1 MVLFDFEKMK
11 RDVENLA
18 KRTTK
23 LEIGA
28 DQAAVI
34 LSCHQ
39 QKLLIDMVEKKDTSM
54 DEPEEL
60 ETTAK
65 KSMISAME
73 TQRLNSNTDIPDE
86 LLV

>member
-34 LSCHQ
+34 LSCH
-39 QKLLIDMVEKKDTSM
+39 
-54 DEPEEL
+54 
-60 ETTAK
+60 
-65 KSMISAME
+65 
-73 TQRLNSNTDIPDE
+73 
-86 LLV
+86 